1 MPHPLVTQLRFTR
14 SEWVRGLK
22 AVTADEAARR
32 FGPINPIAWMIGH
45 LAWQEQL
52 YWLDRAQGLTP
63 VPEVKRF
70 GYGKPLAVPPLDE
83 AWAWWRAVTKAT
95 DPYLDSLAGAGLTRR
110 WKRESSRET
119 PGTKLHRTTYHY
131 WFHLGESQAV
141 RQMLGH
147 TKLPD
152 FVGGF
157 GKNQYRPEAGA
168 TTS

>member
-1 MPHPLVTQLRFTR
+1 MAHPLVTQLRFTR
-14 SEWVRGLK
+14 SEWIRGLK
-22 AVTADEAARR
+22 AVTPSGATRR
-32 FGPINPIAWMIGH
+32 FGTINPIAWMIGH

-52 YWLDRAQGLTP
+52 YWLERAQGTTA

-70 GYGKPLAVPPLDE
+70 GYGKPLSVPPLDE
-83 AWAWWRAVTKAT
+83 AWAWWRAVTRAA
-95 DPYLDSLAGAGLTRR
+95 DPYLDTLTRAKLTRR
-110 WKRESSRET
+110 WARESSGET

-152 FVGGF
+152 FVGSF
-157 GKNQYRPEAGA
+157 RSNQYRAD
-168 TTS
+168 

>member
-1 MPHPLVTQLRFTR
+1 VGVVASRHEGRRP
-14 SEWVRGLK
+14 K
-22 AVTADEAARR
+22 AA
-32 FGPINPIAWMIGH
+32 
-45 LAWQEQL
+45 
-52 YWLDRAQGLTP
+52 
-63 VPEVKRF
+63 
-70 GYGKPLAVPPLDE
+70 
-83 AWAWWRAVTKAT
+83 
-95 DPYLDSLAGAGLTRR
+95 DPYLDSLAGARLTRR

-157 GKNQYRPEAGA
+157 GQNQYRPEAA
-168 TTS
+168 LRES

>member
-22 AVTADEAARR
+22 AVTADEAARQ

-52 YWLDRAQGLTP
+52 YWLDRAQGVTP
-63 VPEVKRF
+63 VPEVKQF

-83 AWAWWRAVTKAT
+83 AWAWWRAVTKAA
-95 DPYLDSLAGAGLTRR
+95 DPYLDSLAGTRLTRR

-157 GKNQYRPEAGA
+157 GKNQYRPEADA
-168 TTS
+168 TAS